1 VAMLGISLVGLALW
15 GGMLG
20 IGYAFVQTLQDW
32 MTMPEV
38 GPAVGWSVFLLLV
51 LVYYCVNYMLL
62 GALFLGIG
70 GQASNIREI
79 QTLSMPVT
87 LLQVFVFVLAIS
99 AIGRTSGIAMWI
111 AYVFPFSSPLAMV
124 AFAAQYESLWPHLVA
139 LVWQALW
146 IVLIIRA
153 SSRLFRLTVLKS
165 GASGSFFNLAALRG
179 RGGS

>member
-1 VAMLGISLVGLALW
+1 MLGVSLVGLGLW

-20 IGYAFVQTLQDW
+20 IGYVFIQTLQDW

-38 GPAVGWSVFLLLV
+38 GPAVGWPVFLVLI
-51 LVYYCVNYMLL
+51 LVYYAANYMLL

-87 LLQVFVFVLAIS
+87 LLQVFVFILAMS
-99 AIGRTSGIAMWI
+99 AVGGTSGIAVWA
-111 AYVFPFSSPLAMV
+111 AYILPFSSPLAMV
-124 AFAAQYESLWPHLVA
+124 AFAAQHPTLWPHLVA
-139 LVWQALW
+139 LLWQALW
-146 IVLIIRA
+146 IVLIIRL

-165 GASGSFFNLAALRG
+165 APGSAFFNLSALLG
-179 RGGS
+179 RNR